1 MKDESDNFFNNLVL
15 GVLILTALS
24 GFGLTMAGLL
34 GFKVDF

>member
-1 MKDESDNFFNNLVL
+1 MRDESDNFFNNLVL

-34 GFKVDF
+34 GFKVTF